1 MNKHQ
6 SILLSSLLVLSV
18 TGCASHNMALEDAR
32 TSYQNASN
40 DPTVR
45 QNAPVAMHDAEVAL
59 QQANQADK
67 DGAKKEDVTHLADLA
82 KNRVEI
88 ARVESQKKTAED
100 QYQEVS
106 KDRVE
111 AVNTARESE
120 VNAAHQKVGQLEA
133 SNQQLQ
139 NNAVQNQ
146 ADTTVLQAQSNALGE
161 KNQSLEKELS
171 ALKMKPTTRGLELNL
186 RDTVFEFGKSDLTVG
201 ARRDL
206 EKISQ
211 ELKNAS
217 GHRIVIEGHTDS
229 VGSDSYNNDLS
240 QRRAD
245 AVRDI
250 LMVDTDAS
258 LITARGMG
266 KQYPIASNS
275 TESGRAQNRRV
286 TIVVLTADETK

>member
-1 MNKHQ
+1 
-6 SILLSSLLVLSV
+6 
-18 TGCASHNMALEDAR
+18 MALEDAR